1 MYPILYHSDLLTVR
15 SYGLML
21 ALSFVVGMLLAH
33 ARAKKAGVD
42 PHLSPHLFLLVLY
55 AAVVGS
61 RLLYVGEN
69 FSHYAADPW
78 RVLRIWEGG
87 LSMYGGVLLAI
98 AVSFFYIKAMGEP
111 FTKVA
116 DICAPFLALGEAL
129 TRMGCFFNGCC
140 FGTICDLPWAV
151 VFPKNSFAGH
161 VFPDTSIHPTQLYS
175 ALYSLLIF
183 GILLA
188 AEKKSRPPG
197 YIIGLFFLL
206 HATARFLVEFVRYSE
221 PSAITF
227 AVGNV
232 ALTSYQLI
240 SLGLFVLG
248 GHIFLTSKKGAA
260 QLSAR

>member
-1 MYPILYHSDLLTVR
+1 MYPVLYHSGPLTVR

-21 ALSFVVGMLLAH
+21 VLSFIVGMLLAH
-33 ARAKKAGVD
+33 TRAKKAGVD
-42 PHLSPHLFLLVLY
+42 PHLIPHLFLLVLY

-98 AVSFFYIKAMGEP
+98 AVSFFYIRAMGEP
-111 FTKVA
+111 FAKVA
-116 DICAPFLALGEAL
+116 DICAPSLALGEAL
-129 TRMGCFFNGCC
+129 TRIGCFFNGCC
-140 FGTICDLPWAV
+140 FGISCDLPWAV
-151 VFPKNSFAGH
+151 VFPKDSVAGH
-161 VFPDTSIHPTQLYS
+161 VFPDTHIHPTQLYS
-175 ALYSLLIF
+175 SLYSLLIF

-188 AEKKSRPPG
+188 VEKRERRPG
-197 YIIGLFFLL
+197 YIIGLFLLL
-206 HATARFLVEFVRYSE
+206 HAPARFLVEFVRYAE

-227 AVGNV
+227 TIANV

-240 SLGLFVLG
+240 TLGLFVLG
-248 GHIFLTSKKGAA
+248 WCLFLASQRAWT
-260 QLSAR
+260 